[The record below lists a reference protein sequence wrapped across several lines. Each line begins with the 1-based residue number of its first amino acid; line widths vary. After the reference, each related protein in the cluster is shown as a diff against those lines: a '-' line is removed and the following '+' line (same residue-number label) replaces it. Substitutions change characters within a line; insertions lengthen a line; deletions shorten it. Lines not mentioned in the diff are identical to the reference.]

1 MKDLKSKQTM
11 WSVPFLALV
20 MGICL
25 TCAESPKNSEDS
37 QEYLEKAAAVDPEV
51 LKSRLTLET
60 EQTEEEGKVSKGTFK
75 VYENREGGEG
85 RMIELKVV
93 ILHATG
99 DEPRPDPVFFF
110 AGGPGQGA
118 ADLYK
123 RWLDASYREK
133 RDVVVINQR
142 GTGGDNHLQISVG
155 TDDDLQTYLDSV
167 FQIEAYRTG
176 LKELEKKYDLSMY
189 STSTAMDDINEAR
202 IALGYDQINI
212 MGGSYG
218 TRACLVYMRRH
229 PETVR
234 TAVLNGVAPIAFH
247 NPLYHPYGAQRALDL
262 VLQECAE
269 DPECS
274 QAFPNVEGEFHAV
287 MDRLKKAPAE
297 VTVTHPVNEDEVTL
311 KVSWQAFAETLRM
324 MMYSVRG
331 SRSVP
336 LYVHNAFAG
345 DLSPIA
351 NQALRRNR
359 ALFKTLAMGML
370 LCVTCS
376 EDIPY
381 IDPEEIPTA
390 VGDSF
395 FGDFRIKDQMAI
407 CEIWPKS
414 KLPKNYGDDVSVPVP
429 TLLLSGT
436 IDAVTP
442 PRWGE
447 EAASHL
453 PNSLHVVAAGAHGV
467 MSPCIAGLIDVF
479 HETASVEGLDTSCVE
494 DMTLP
499 PFNLE

>member
-1 MKDLKSKQTM
+1 MLSLVLGISFSCTQNSKT
-11 WSVPFLALV
+11 
-20 MGICL
+20 
-25 TCAESPKNSEDS
+25 SEKP
-37 QEYLEKAAAVDPEV
+37 QEYLKKAAAVDPEI
-51 LKSRLTLET
+51 LKSRLELET
-60 EQTEEEGKVSKGTFK
+60 EYTEEAGKISRGTFK
-75 VYENREGGEG
+75 VFENREAGEG
-85 RMIELKVV
+85 RMIALKVV
-93 ILHATG
+93 VLHATG
-99 DEPRPDPVFFF
+99 DNPKPDPVFYF

-118 ADLYK
+118 ADLA
-123 RWLDASYREK
+123 RTWFEASYREK
-133 RDVVVINQR
+133 RDIVVINQR
-142 GTGGDNHLQISVG
+142 GTGGDNLLLVSVG
-155 TDDDLQTYLDSV
+155 SDEDLQTYMDSV

-176 LKELEKKYDLSMY
+176 LAELEKNFDLTLY

-247 NPLYHPYGAQRALDL
+247 NPLYHAYGAQRALDL
-262 VLQECAE
+262 ILQECA
-269 DPECS
+269 DDSDCHH
-274 QAFPNVEGEFHAV
+274 AFPKVEEECTV
-287 MDRLKKAPAE
+287 VLERLKQAPSDA
-297 VTVTHPVNEDEVTL
+297 TVTHPVTDEDVTV
-311 KVSWQAFAETLRM
+311 KISWQTFTETLRM
-324 MMYSVRG
+324 MMYSVKG

-336 LYVHNAFAG
+336 LYIHKAYEG

-351 NQALRRNR
+351 KQALRRNR

-381 IDPEEIPTA
+381 IDPEEIPA
-390 VGDSF
+390 AIGDSF
-395 FGDFRIKDQMAI
+395 LGDFRVRDQMSI
-407 CEIWPKS
+407 CEFWPKS
-414 KLPKNYGDDVSVPVP
+414 KLPKNYGDDVSVSVP

-467 MSPCIAGLIDVF
+467 MNPCIADLIDVF
-479 HETASVEGLDTSCVE
+479 HDTASVGGLDTSCVE
-494 DMTLP
+494 DITLP